1 VSRAG
6 LPAGQR
12 DKRRAGHS
20 GLLRSGL
27 PLLSALLGLV
37 LAGLG
42 LHLLRQQPAAAAP
55 DLSRPAVA
63 SERGVHP
70 PDVASAVR
78 HSLRGAPTG
87 SAVLLPTRLEL
98 PRQGVQAAI
107 LPVGVTR
114 LRGLDLPPDPDTVGW
129 WAGGA
134 APGQGA
140 GSAVLAGHIDAAGY
154 GRGALAALLDVGIG
168 DPVEVTDTAGLVLHY
183 QVTARVSYLKAA
195 LPAAVFRTDGPPM
208 LTLVTCGGP
217 FDSATHHY
225 RDNIVVSAAPI
236 SGQAERLAQ
245 PSNDRDT
252 STSTIAGSRGN

>member
-1 VSRAG
+1 MSRAG

-55 DLSRPAVA
+55 DLARPAVA
-63 SERGVHP
+63 SERGVLP
-70 PDVASAVR
+70 PDVAGAVR

-87 SAVLLPTRLEL
+87 SAVLLPTRLGM

-114 LRGLDLPPDPDTVGW
+114 LRGLDLPPDPDAVGW

-168 DPVEVTDTAGLVLHY
+168 DSVEVTDTAGLVLHY
-183 QVTARVSYLKAA
+183 VVTARVAYPKAGLPVA
-195 LPAAVFRTDGPPM
+195 LFRTDGPPM

-236 SGQAERLAQ
+236 PGQAEQPAQ
-245 PSNDRDT
+245 PSNNSGT
-252 STSTIAGSRGN
+252 STSTSA

>member
-27 PLLSALLGLV
+27 PLLGALLGLV

-55 DLSRPAVA
+55 DLARPAVA

-70 PDVASAVR
+70 PDVAGAVR
-78 HSLRGAPTG
+78 DSLRAAPTG
-87 SAVLLPTRLEL
+87 SAVLLPTGLE
-98 PRQGVQAAI
+98 
-107 LPVGVTR
+107 
-114 LRGLDLPPDPDTVGW
+114 LPPDPDTVGW

-168 DPVEVTDTAGLVLHY
+168 DSVEVTDTAGLVLHY
-183 QVTARVSYLKAA
+183 VVTARVAYPKAGLPVA
-195 LPAAVFRTDGPPM
+195 LFRTDGPPM

-236 SGQAERLAQ
+236 PGQAEQPAQ
-245 PSNDRDT
+245 PSNNSGT
-252 STSTIAGSRGN
+252 STSTSA